1 MNPGVVGSEGQVP
14 NGLLGQQ
21 YVDQEMLRLNG
32 LYGMLLNH
40 VWVGGVEK
48 IYAVNNVALGI

>member
-1 MNPGVVGSEGQVP
+1 MNLRVDESEDQDQ
-14 NGLLGQQ
+14 NCLLGQQ

-40 VWVGGVEK
+40 VWVDVLK
-48 IYAVNNVALGI
+48 FYAVHNVALGI

>member
-1 MNPGVVGSEGQVP
+1 MNPGVAEIEDQDQ

-40 VWVGGVEK
+40 IWVDVEK
-48 IYAVNNVALGI
+48 LYAINNVALGI